1 MTVLDKLAT
10 SLNRNDE
17 MPNQEL
23 AEQIVKENDK
33 KAIKE
38 LISNLNNPDKNIQSD
53 CIKVLYEI
61 GERNPSLIAEYA
73 NEFIALLN
81 KNNNRLI
88 WGAMTALDALTIEN
102 PTTVYLGLAK
112 IIDASN
118 KGSVITKDH
127 TVNILIKLCTVKQ
140 YSDEAFALLI
150 EQLKS
155 CPTNQLP
162 MYSENAA
169 KIIHNKI
176 KAEVF
181 VNTLSSR
188 LDQVEKESKRKR
200 IEKVIKYLNLLF

>member
-17 MPNQEL
+17 IPNQEL
-23 AEQIVKENDK
+23 AQQIVQENDK

-38 LISNLNNPDKNIQSD
+38 LVNNLNNLNKNIQSD

-61 GERNPSLIAEYA
+61 GERKPSLIAEYA
-73 NEFIALLN
+73 DEFIALLN

-88 WGAMTALDALTIEN
+88 WGAMTTLDALTIEN
-102 PTTVYLGLAK
+102 PTAVYLGLAK
-112 IIDASN
+112 IIEAAN

-127 TVNILIKLCTVKQ
+127 AVNILIKLCSVKQ

-169 KIIHNKI
+169 KIVNNKRRADAFI
-176 KAEVF
+176 NV
-181 VNTLSSR
+181 LSSR
-188 LDQVEKESKRKR
+188 LDQVEKGSKKKR
-200 IEKVIKYLNLLF
+200 IEKVIKHLNILL

>member
-1 MTVLDKLAT
+1 MTVLDKLAS

-23 AEQIVKENDK
+23 AEQIVQENDK
-33 KAIKE
+33 KSVKE
-38 LISNLNNPDKNIQSD
+38 LINNLYNPDKNIQSD

-61 GERNPSLIAEYA
+61 GERKPSLIAEYA
-73 NEFIALLN
+73 DNFIALLN
-81 KNNNRLI
+81 ENNNRLI

-102 PTTVYLGLAK
+102 PKTVYIGLAK
-112 IIDASN
+112 IIEAAN

-127 TVNILIKLCTVKQ
+127 AVNILIKLCSVKQ

-169 KIIHNKI
+169 KIINNKS

-181 VNTLSSR
+181 IKTLSSR

-200 IEKVIKYLNLLF
+200 IEKVIKHLNLLF

>member
-23 AEQIVKENDK
+23 AKQIVKENDK
-33 KAIKE
+33 TAIKE
-38 LISNLNNPDKNIQSD
+38 LVSNLNNLNKNIQSD

-61 GERNPSLIAEYA
+61 GERKPSLIAEYA
-73 NEFIALLN
+73 DEFITLLT

-102 PTTVYLGLAK
+102 PTTIYQRLAK
-112 IIDASN
+112 IIEAAN
-118 KGSVITKDH
+118 EGSVITKDH
-127 TVNILIKLCTVKQ
+127 AVNILIKLCSVKK
-140 YSDEAFALLI
+140 YSNEAFALLI

-162 MYSENAA
+162 MYSENAS
-169 KIIHNKI
+169 KIINNKG
-176 KAEVF
+176 KADVF
-181 VNTLSSR
+181 INVLSSR
-188 LDQVEKESKRKR
+188 LDQVEKESKKKR
-200 IEKVIKYLNLLF
+200 IEKVIKHLNILF

>member
-17 MPNQEL
+17 VPNQEL
-23 AEQIVKENDK
+23 AKQIVQENDK

-38 LISNLNNPDKNIQSD
+38 LISNLNNLNKNIQSD

-61 GERNPSLIAEYA
+61 GERKPSLIAEYA
-73 NEFIALLN
+73 DEFIALLN

-112 IIDASN
+112 IIETAN

-127 TVNILIKLCTVKQ
+127 AINILIKLCSVKQ
-140 YSDEAFALLI
+140 YSEEAFALLI

-155 CPTNQLP
+155 SPSNQLP
-162 MYSENAA
+162 MYSENAT
-169 KIIHNKI
+169 KIINNKSNADAFI
-176 KAEVF
+176 KV
-181 VNTLSSR
+181 LSSR

-200 IEKVIKYLNLLF
+200 IEKVIKYLKILF

>member
-17 MPNQEL
+17 LPNQEL
-23 AEQIVKENDK
+23 AKQIVLENDK

-38 LISNLNNPDKNIQSD
+38 LIINLNNPDKNIQND

-61 GERNPSLIAEYA
+61 GEGNPSLIAEYA
-73 NEFIALLN
+73 SEFIAILS

-88 WGAMTALDALTIEN
+88 WGAMTALDALTFEN

-112 IIDASN
+112 IVEAAN

-127 TVNILIKLCTVKQ
+127 AVNILIKLCAVKQ

-162 MYSENAA
+162 MYSENAT
-169 KIIHNKI
+169 KIINNKSKAKVFI
-176 KAEVF
+176 K
-181 VNTLSSR
+181 TLSSR
-188 LDQVEKESKRKR
+188 LDQVDKDSKRKR
-200 IEKVIKYLNLLF
+200 IEKVIKHLNVLF

>member
-1 MTVLDKLAT
+1 MTVLDKLAS

-23 AEQIVKENDK
+23 ADQIVQENNK
-33 KAIKE
+33 KSVKE
-38 LISNLNNPDKNIQSD
+38 LINNLYNPDKNIQSD

-61 GERNPSLIAEYA
+61 GERKPSLIAEYA
-73 NEFIALLN
+73 DNFIALLN
-81 KNNNRLI
+81 ENNNRLI

-102 PTTVYLGLAK
+102 PKTVYLGLAK
-112 IIDASN
+112 IIEAAN

-127 TVNILIKLCTVKQ
+127 AVNILIKLCSVKQ

-150 EQLKS
+150 EQLKT

-169 KIIHNKI
+169 KIISNNS

-181 VNTLSSR
+181 IKTLSSR
-188 LDQVEKESKRKR
+188 LDRVEKESKRKR
-200 IEKVIKYLNLLF
+200 IEKVIKHLNLLF